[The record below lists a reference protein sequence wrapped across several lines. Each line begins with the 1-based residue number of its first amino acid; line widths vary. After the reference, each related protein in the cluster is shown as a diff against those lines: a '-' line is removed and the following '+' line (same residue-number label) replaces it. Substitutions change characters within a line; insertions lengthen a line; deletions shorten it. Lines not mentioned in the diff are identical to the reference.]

1 MAFTRDPNVI
11 NVSPTVESLSDVM
24 PDDGLLTLHQVMA
37 LTQLSQPT
45 VYRLM
50 RQGKFIKPIAVGGSV
65 RWLRSELVDY
75 LMQRVLER
83 NERQQ
88 ALAQKNAASL

>member
-11 NVSPTVESLSDVM
+11 NVSPTVEPLPDVM
-24 PDDGLLTLHQVMA
+24 QDDGLMTLQQVMA
-37 LTQLSQPT
+37 ITQVSEPT

-50 RQGKFIKPIAVGGSV
+50 QQDRFPKPIAIGGSV

-75 LMQRVLER
+75 LMQRVVER
-83 NERQQ
+83 NERY
-88 ALAQKNAASL
+88 AKKNAASL